1 MKLWQKN
8 YQVDKSID
16 TFTVGDDRDLDLY
29 MAKFD
34 VLGSLAHT
42 RMLEKVGLLT
52 AEDLDQV
59 QQGLKDIY
67 YEIEAGNFT
76 IEDGVEDVHSQVE
89 MLLTR
94 RLGEVGKKIHSG
106 RSRNDQVLVDIK
118 MFMRHELM
126 RIVSSYQ
133 QLFDVLQGLSN
144 EHKDKLLPGYT
155 HLQLAMP
162 SSFGMWF
169 GAYAEAITDDM
180 EVLLA
185 AYNSTNKNPLGSAA
199 GYGSTFPLDRQLTT
213 DLLGFD
219 TLNYNAVFAQMSRG
233 KAERNV
239 AFAIASVASTLS
251 KLAYDVVLYM
261 NQNFGFISFP
271 DELTTGSSIM
281 PHKKNPDVFEL
292 IRGKCNVLQSL
303 PNEIMLLTSNLPSGY
318 HRDLQLTKDVIFPA
332 FAKIV
337 SCIDMTTY
345 MLSQVKVKDGLLD
358 DEKYDVLFSV
368 DAVNNLVVE
377 GKPFRDAYKIVGGEI
392 AEGKFKRPA
401 QLNYQHLGSI
411 GNLANEKIAELMEQ
425 KMASFNFEK
434 VSTAL
439 ESLVR

>member
-1 MKLWQKN
+1 
-8 YQVDKSID
+8 
-16 TFTVGDDRDLDLY
+16 
-29 MAKFD
+29 
-34 VLGSLAHT
+34 
-42 RMLEKVGLLT
+42 
-52 AEDLDQV
+52 
-59 QQGLKDIY
+59 
-67 YEIEAGNFT
+67 
-76 IEDGVEDVHSQVE
+76 
-89 MLLTR
+89 
-94 RLGEVGKKIHSG
+94 
-106 RSRNDQVLVDIK
+106 
-118 MFMRHELM
+118 
-126 RIVSSYQ
+126 
-133 QLFDVLQGLSN
+133 
-144 EHKDKLLPGYT
+144 
-155 HLQLAMP
+155 
-162 SSFGMWF
+162 
-169 GAYAEAITDDM
+169 
-180 EVLLA
+180 
-185 AYNSTNKNPLGSAA
+185 LGSAA

-332 FAKIV
+332 FAKII

>member
-16 TFTVGDDRDLDLY
+16 TFTVGNDRDLDLY

-52 AEDLDQV
+52 AEDLEQV

-144 EHKDKLLPGYT
+144 EHKDKLIPGYT

-185 AYNSTNKNPLGSAA
+185 AYSSTNKNPLGSAA

-332 FAKIV
+332 FAKII

>member
-8 YQVDKSID
+8 YQVDQSID
-16 TFTVGDDRDLDLY
+16 TFTVGDDRELDLY
-29 MAKFD
+29 LAKYD

-42 RMLEKVGLLT
+42 RMLEKVGLLS
-52 AEDLDQV
+52 ASDLEQV
-59 QQGLKDIY
+59 QKGLKEIY
-67 YEIEAGNFT
+67 NEIEEGNFT
-76 IEDGVEDVHSQVE
+76 IEPDVEDIHSQVE
-89 MLLTR
+89 LLLTR
-94 RLGEVGKKIHSG
+94 RLGDVGKKIHSG

-118 MFMRHELM
+118 MFLRSEVMR
-126 RIVSSYQ
+126 VVYSYKE
-133 QLFDVLQGLSN
+133 LFDLLQELSN
-144 EHKDKLLPGYT
+144 EHKDKMLPGYT

-185 AYNSTNKNPLGSAA
+185 AYNSANKNPLGSAA

-213 DLLGFD
+213 DLLGFE

-233 KAERNV
+233 KTERNV
-239 AFAIASVASTLS
+239 AFAIAAVAGTLS

-292 IRGKCNVLQSL
+292 VRGKCNVLQSL
-303 PNEIMLLTSNLPSGY
+303 PNELMLLTSNLPSGY

-332 FAKIV
+332 FNKIV
-337 SCIDMTTY
+337 DCINITTY
-345 MLSQVKVKDGLLD
+345 MLSQVQVKEGLLD

-377 GKPFRDAYKIVGGEI
+377 GKPFRDAYKIVGSDI
-392 AEGKFKRPA
+392 AEGKFKRPE

-411 GNLANEKIAELMEQ
+411 GNLANDQIAQLMEMKLAQ
-425 KMASFNFEK
+425 FSFDK
-434 VSTAL
+434 VSSAI
-439 ESLVR
+439 EELVR

>member
-8 YQVDKSID
+8 YQVDQSID
-16 TFTVGDDRDLDLY
+16 TFTVGDDRELDLY
-29 MAKFD
+29 LAKYD

-42 RMLEKVGLLT
+42 RMLEKVGLLS
-52 AEDLDQV
+52 ASDLEQV
-59 QQGLKDIY
+59 QKGLKEIY
-67 YEIEAGNFT
+67 SEIEEGNFT
-76 IEDGVEDVHSQVE
+76 IEPDVEDIHSQVE
-89 MLLTR
+89 LLLTR
-94 RLGEVGKKIHSG
+94 RLGDVGKKIHSG

-118 MFMRHELM
+118 MFLRSEVMR
-126 RIVSSYQ
+126 VVYSYKE
-133 QLFDVLQGLSN
+133 LFDLLQELSN
-144 EHKDKLLPGYT
+144 EHKDKMLPGYT

-185 AYNSTNKNPLGSAA
+185 AYNSANKNPLGSAA

-213 DLLGFD
+213 DLLGFE

-233 KAERNV
+233 KTERNV
-239 AFAIASVASTLS
+239 AFAIAAVAGTLS

-292 IRGKCNVLQSL
+292 VRGKCNVLQSL
-303 PNEIMLLTSNLPSGY
+303 PNELMLLTSNLPSGY

-332 FAKIV
+332 FNKIV
-337 SCIDMTTY
+337 DCINITTY
-345 MLSQVKVKDGLLD
+345 MLSQVQVKEGLLD

-377 GKPFRDAYKIVGGEI
+377 GKPFRDAYKIVGGDI
-392 AEGKFKRPA
+392 AEGKFKRPK

-411 GNLANEKIAELMEQ
+411 GNLANEQISQLMESKLVQ
-425 KMASFNFEK
+425 FNFDK
-434 VSTAL
+434 VSSAI
-439 ESLVR
+439 EELVR

>member
-16 TFTVGDDRDLDLY
+16 TFTVGDDRDLDRY

-52 AEDLDQV
+52 TDDLEQV

-67 YEIEAGNFT
+67 SEIEAGKFA

-213 DLLGFD
+213 DLLGFE

-292 IRGKCNVLQSL
+292 IRGRCNVLQSL

-332 FAKIV
+332 FAKII

-392 AEGKFKRPA
+392 AEGRFKRPA

-439 ESLVR
+439 ELLVR

>member
-52 AEDLDQV
+52 AEDLEQV

-332 FAKIV
+332 FAKII